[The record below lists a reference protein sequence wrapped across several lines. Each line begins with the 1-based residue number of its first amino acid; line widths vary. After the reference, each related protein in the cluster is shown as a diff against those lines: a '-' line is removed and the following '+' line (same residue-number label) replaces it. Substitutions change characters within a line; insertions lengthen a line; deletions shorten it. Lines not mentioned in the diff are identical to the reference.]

1 MRDGLGV
8 GLVVKVVFGDGGGD
22 GEVGLEVE
30 VLRGVSVVIIS
41 VVGMASFVL
50 SGCILY
56 GFNLYK
62 VKVIYVVGWLGSFEV

>member
-1 MRDGLGV
+1 MRDGVGV

-56 GFNLYK
+56 GL
-62 VKVIYVVGWLGSFEV
+62 